1 MTEQPR
7 TILDVPGKDRG
18 LTILGDRPF
27 VAETPEELLDPDTTP
42 VAAFFIRN
50 NGLFL
55 EPIRDA
61 ESWSL
66 TVDGEVERVLR
77 LTLADLKS
85 RFAHKTYRMVL
96 ECGGNGRSFF
106 DPKASGNPWTHGGV
120 GCAEW
125 TGTSLADV
133 LHVAGLK
140 PGAVYTG
147 HYGADPDLSGDPGKA
162 SISRGMPIAKALE
175 EHTLLVWA
183 MNGEPL
189 PHPHGGPLR
198 LVVPGWPG
206 SLSQKWLTR
215 IWIRDREHDGPGMTG
230 LSYRVPVDPMAPGQD
245 PKGVAMRILESM
257 PVRSIVSCPADGAV
271 YPAGTRKIEVRGAAW
286 AGDDA
291 IARVEISADAGAT
304 WREAGLRPL
313 RNRYD
318 WVRWSGALT
327 VPADGPY
334 EIQARATD
342 RQGRA
347 QPHEPENWNPQ
358 GYGCNAV
365 HRVAVRVGT

>member
-1 MTEQPR
+1 MTDQPR

-27 VAETPEELLDPDTTP
+27 VAETPEALLDPDTTP

-50 NGLFL
+50 NGLFP

-133 LHVAGLK
+133 LHAAGLK

-162 SISRGMPIAKALE
+162 SISRGMPIAKAFE

-206 SLSQKWLTR
+206 SLSQK
-215 IWIRDREHDGPGMTG
+215 
-230 LSYRVPVDPMAPGQD
+230 
-245 PKGVAMRILESM
+245 
-257 PVRSIVSCPADGAV
+257 
-271 YPAGTRKIEVRGAAW
+271 
-286 AGDDA
+286 
-291 IARVEISADAGAT
+291 
-304 WREAGLRPL
+304 
-313 RNRYD
+313 
-318 WVRWSGALT
+318 
-327 VPADGPY
+327 
-334 EIQARATD
+334 
-342 RQGRA
+342 
-347 QPHEPENWNPQ
+347 
-358 GYGCNAV
+358 
-365 HRVAVRVGT
+365 